1 MVGPHHT
8 LQNLAHR
15 MAFSL
20 STAPFLLVLSCAEA
34 CCFLCLYMP
43 ALPATGPLHT
53 LFLLF
58 ARLSV
63 QCILLRSFLQLKPH
77 FPQGNFPD
85 STAHSLSFLP
95 SISCTL
101 TLVPDSPVRTPGRQG
116 PSLFWSL
123 LSLEQL
129 SWAWLNKYLGNDC
142 VQKSEV
148 PRWDL
153 IPPSP
158 TPQPHDLRPIPIWH
172 LLWGFSFYI

>member
-1 MVGPHHT
+1 MLFP
-8 LQNLAHR
+8 
-15 MAFSL
+15 
-20 STAPFLLVLSCAEA
+20 LLVHACTSCHRAFA
-34 CCFLCLYMP
+34 HAVFAVCQALCP
-43 ALPATGPLHT
+43 VHPSQIFSAAQ
-53 LFLLF
+53 
-58 ARLSV
+58 AS
-63 QCILLRSFLQLKPH
+63 